1 MEKLEALEIT
11 CKIAKECNGKANCEG
26 CPFND
31 KERGCLVYFSV
42 NDHDSATIIEKLLS
56 SYCGKTEEV
65 QRFISALEDVIAQKD
80 NLGPLFFNTIPAIN
94 YEEFAKKVQ
103 KEFQDNKQDNINHPK
118 HYLKGGMEGIDV
130 IKAAVSNLSGFEAVC
145 VANIIKYVWRYKEKN
160 GLEDLQKAAK
170 YLEWLQ
176 EEVQKNEKG

>member
-1 MEKLEALEIT
+1 MEKLEALKLT
-11 CKIAKECNGKANCEG
+11 CKVAKECNGKANCEG

-42 NDHDSATIIEKLLS
+42 NDHDSATIIENLLS
-56 SYCGKTEEV
+56 SYCGITEERRRV
-65 QRFISALEDVIAQKD
+65 IAALENVITEKE
-80 NLGPLFFNTIPAIN
+80 NLEPLFFNTIPAIN
-94 YEEFAKKVQ
+94 HEKFVKQVQ
-103 KEFQDNKQDNINHPK
+103 KACQDEKQDNINHPK

>member
-1 MEKLEALEIT
+1 MNRREAFKILLKLHQE
-11 CKIAKECNGKANCEG
+11 CKAHNGCNG
-26 CPFND
+26 CPFYSRFMGGNVCALDYFQND
-31 KERGCLVYFSV
+31 
-42 NDHDSATIIEKLLS
+42 
-56 SYCGKTEEV
+56 
-65 QRFISALEDVIAQKD
+65 
-80 NLGPLFFNTIPAIN
+80 FFNECVKSISN
-94 YEEFAKKVQ
+94 QLEVKGQQVVDVLKQVLVE
-103 KEFQDNKQDNINHPK
+103 KECQDEKQDNINHPK

-145 VANIIKYVWRYKEKN
+145 VANVIKYVWRYKEKN